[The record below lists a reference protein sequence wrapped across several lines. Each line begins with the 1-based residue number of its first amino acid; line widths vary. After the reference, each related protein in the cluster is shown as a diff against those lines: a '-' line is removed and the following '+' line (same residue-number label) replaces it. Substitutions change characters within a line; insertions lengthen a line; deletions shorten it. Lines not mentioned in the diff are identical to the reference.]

1 MALTATATDNV
12 IRDVMS
18 ILGMKTDTFLWISQS
33 DPGNLA
39 MEAQPKDEGTKKKI
53 YKFILKQGRVSGL
66 IFCLTKS
73 DCERLCSKYLCGIM

>member
-18 ILGMKTDTFLWISQS
+18 ILGMKKDAFLWISQS

-39 MEAQPKDEGTKKKI
+39 MEAQPKDNGTTKTI
-53 YKFILKQGRVSGL
+53 YSFILKQGRVPGL
-66 IFCLTKS
+66 IFCLLRA
-73 DCERLCSKYLCGIM
+73 DCERMSSKYLCGIM